1 MAETTYIE
9 AIRQA
14 LDEEM
19 ARDERV
25 FLLGEDIGVYE
36 GAFKATAGL
45 LDKYGAERVMD
56 TPISESA
63 IIGAAI
69 GSAYMGM
76 RPVAEIQF
84 IDFITCCFQMIT
96 NFAAKSHW
104 RWQAKVPIVI
114 RGPSGAWVG
123 AGPFHSQSVEAY
135 FFHTPGLKI
144 VMPATAR
151 DAKGLLKASI
161 RDDNPVLFLEHKLLY
176 RHIKEDLAENEE
188 VVEPLGK
195 ARIHRPG
202 RDLTVVTYGAMVHK
216 ATELADQLSRE
227 DGVEVEVIDLRTL
240 KPIDWP
246 CVMESVKRTSKALVV
261 HEDQLT
267 GGIGGEIAARI
278 GQDAFEW
285 LDGPVVR
292 IGAADTPVPY
302 NKKLEHAFLPNDE
315 RLLAA
320 CRGLLAY

>member
-1 MAETTYIE
+1 MAVITYIE

-19 ARDERV
+19 TRDERV

-45 LDKYGAERVMD
+45 LEKYGAERVLD

-63 IIGAAI
+63 IVGAAI
-69 GSAYMGM
+69 GAAYMGM
-76 RPVAEIQF
+76 RPVAEMQF
-84 IDFITCCFQMIT
+84 IDFITCCFQMLT
-96 NFAAKSHW
+96 SFAAKSHW
-104 RWQAKVPIVI
+104 RWQAGVPIVV
-114 RGPSGAWVG
+114 RGPTGAWVG
-123 AGPFHSQSVEAY
+123 AGPFHSQAMEAY

-161 RDDNPVLFLEHKLLY
+161 RDPNPVLFLEHKLLY
-176 RHIKEDLAENEE
+176 RHIKEDLPDDEE
-188 VVEPLGK
+188 ILEPLGQ

-202 RDLTVVTYGAMVHK
+202 RDMTIVTYGAMVHK
-216 ATELADQLSRE
+216 THAIADRIAAE
-227 DGVEVEVIDLRTL
+227 DGAEIEILDLRTL
-240 KPIDWP
+240 KPLDW
-246 CVMESVKRTSKALVV
+246 ETIYASVKRTSKVLIT

-278 GQDAFEW
+278 SQDLFEW
-285 LDGPVVR
+285 LDGPVIR
-292 IGAADTPVPY
+292 LAAEDTPVPY
-302 NKKLEHAFLPNDE
+302 HKGLEHAFLPNDDK
-315 RLLAA
+315 LLAA
-320 CRGLLAY
+320 CRSLLAY